1 MRRNPYPHEECH
13 NTRRAGACVGVTKF
27 WVRDQVI
34 DWLKEDGKLGATE
47 LKKKLKESHK
57 VDVTYRKVYLGK
69 QLAMDTIYGLWGKR
83 FDNLYRFNAQIE
95 ESSPGSFVVIDHYTI
110 DNKTRFN
117 RLFFAMK
124 PCVDGFLRGCRPYL
138 V

>member
-1 MRRNPYPHEECH
+1 MRRNRYPHEECH
-13 NTRRAGACVGVTKF
+13 STMRAGACVGVTKF

-69 QLAMDTIYGLWGKR
+69 QLAMDTIYGLWGKS
-83 FDNLYRFNAQIE
+83 FDNLYRFKAQIE
-95 ESSPGSFVVIDHYTI
+95 ESSSRSFVITDHHTI
-110 DNKTRFN
+110 DSKIRFN
-117 RLFFAMK
+117 RLFFF
-124 PCVDGFLRGCRPYL
+124 CLESLC
-138 V
+138 